1 MKIQKKANFR
11 RIFAVIY
18 VAVAFSFITIGL
30 QPAEA
35 AKYDISAFLNIP
47 SAGVI
52 SSVTKLELQNH
63 ELKTPNRIVGSYTRQ
78 GSNRT
83 LLIGHSTSVF
93 SGLKYVNLG
102 DMVFYGQHF
111 YRVEDIVTIPKEKID
126 MNKLL
131 KASEYE
137 PDTIILMTCAGELYG
152 EGDATHRLI
161 ITARL
166 QD

>member
-1 MKIQKKANFR
+1 MKIQKKVNFR

-35 AKYDISAFLNIP
+35 ARYNISAFLNIP
-47 SAGVI
+47 SIGVI
-52 SSVTKLELQNH
+52 SNVTELELQNR
-63 ELKTPNRIVGSYTRQ
+63 ELKTPNRIVGSYTRK

-83 LLIGHSTSVF
+83 LLIGHSTGVF
-93 SGLKYVNLG
+93 RNLKYVNLG
-102 DMVFYGQHF
+102 DMVFYDQHF
-111 YRVEDIVTIPKEKID
+111 YQVEDITIIPKEKIN

-131 KASEYE
+131 KANEDE
-137 PDTIILMTCAGELYG
+137 PETVVLMTCAGELYG

-161 ITARL
+161 VTARL
-166 QD
+166 RD